1 MHAKKRRRHPRTH
14 QTSSRGIARF
24 GAIVGI
30 ALIIANVA
38 TSSHP
43 APLSPLPVPK
53 AVSRV
58 AYSGP
63 LTLASISESVLGAQ
77 TIDPIDFVNEI
88 NKERSKV
95 GAPALRLS
103 TALMTGAKMRAE
115 VIRKYQNFSHQD
127 PHEGIELLTVLPKL
141 DYHFV
146 YASENIG
153 MGGVSAP
160 DFVNGFMHS
169 TYHRE
174 NLLNPRLTETG
185 AAIVDGPYKQ
195 YYVNFAV
202 QLFAIP
208 GGRDEFLGY
217 SPSDRAQYETAL
229 TDLSGRLN
237 PLRRLAQQLMKN
249 PDYAPDQIKKY
260 SRQREILESVLTRIR
275 KEEPLE
281 SPHVALILE
290 YNTLL

>member
-1 MHAKKRRRHPRTH
+1 MHANKRRRHVRTH
-14 QTSSRGIARF
+14 RTSSRGIVRF
-24 GAIVGI
+24 GVIVGI
-30 ALIIANVA
+30 AVIIANVA

-43 APLSPLPVPK
+43 ARLSPLPVPEHITQ
-53 AVSRV
+53 V

-63 LTLASISESVLGAQ
+63 LTLTSVDESVLGAQ

-88 NKERSKV
+88 NKEREKIGS
-95 GAPALRLS
+95 PPLRLS
-103 TALMTGAKMRAE
+103 TVLMDAAKLRVE

-141 DYHFV
+141 NYHFV

-185 AAIVDGPYKQ
+185 AAIVDGPYQQ

-208 GGRDEFLGY
+208 GGRDEYLGY
-217 SPSDRAQYETAL
+217 TQTERARYEEARSAL
-229 TDLSGRLN
+229 AARLN
-237 PLRRLAQQLMKN
+237 PVHRIIQQILKN
-249 PDYAPDQIKKY
+249 PDYTDDQMEKY
-260 SRQREILESVLTRIR
+260 SRQREILETVLTRMR
-275 KEEPLE
+275 NSEPLE

-290 YNTLL
+290 YNALL